1 MLVEGLLALKL
12 EVSHKMA
19 AFGNYRDGV
28 FEGRKITRTVENF
41 ERLLSWA
48 GKIECWG
55 SNVKVKYNNHF
66 HSAAET
72 SPHCSLPWQQENLP

>member
-12 EVSHKMA
+12 VGWDEMA
-19 AFGNYRDGV
+19 AVGNYRDGV

-41 ERLLSWA
+41 ARLLSWA
-48 GKIECWG
+48 GKIEFWG
-55 SNVKVKYNNHF
+55 SNLKEKYNNHF
-66 HSAAET
+66 HSATET